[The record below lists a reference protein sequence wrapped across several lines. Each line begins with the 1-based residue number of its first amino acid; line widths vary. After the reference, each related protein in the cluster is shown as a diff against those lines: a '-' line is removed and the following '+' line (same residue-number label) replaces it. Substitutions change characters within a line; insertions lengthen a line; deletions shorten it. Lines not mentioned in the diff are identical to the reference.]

1 MRQDVLDLHCTK
13 GTPMSRLSEMF
24 KFKSQAA
31 THGDTAP
38 ASAKPRSVLSKILM
52 ALLIGGTALAVAGGL
67 VALVAAAVIYPKLPD
82 MDSIADYRPK
92 IPLRIYTAD
101 GGLIGEFGEERRT
114 FVKIADVPK
123 HMKEAILAIEDDR
136 FYDHIG
142 IDFIGI
148 ARAMV
153 SNLMGGSKQGA
164 STITQQ
170 VARNVFLSNE
180 QTLKRK
186 VYEILLSLKM
196 ERQLS
201 KDQILEL
208 YINQIYLGQRA
219 YGFASASRVYFG
231 VPLKDINIAQA
242 AMLAGIP
249 KSPSANNP
257 VANFK
262 RAKSRQNYILERML
276 LRGYISEAQHKVAR
290 ADPMDKIRQSSDT
303 SEVRA
308 DFVAEMARRVV
319 YEQYKEDTY
328 TLGLQVYTTLL
339 KDDQAAAYTAVRQG
353 LLDYDRRHGYRGPED
368 VIKLPPEGDER
379 DAAIEEALQ
388 EHPANDNLLA
398 AVVTAASP
406 KKVNATLASGESI
419 EITGEGLKLIAPNLT
434 DKSSESRRVQAG
446 SVIRV
451 VQEKIKDVQQWSVI
465 QIPEVE
471 AAHIAINPANGAVRA
486 LVGGFDYNKN
496 KFNHAVQGWR
506 QPGSS
511 FKPFVYSAA
520 LQKGFTP
527 DTIVEDEPFAVDAA
541 LTGGKAWE
549 PKNYDGKFEGPMP
562 LRTALAKSKNMVSIR
577 LIQAVGGSA
586 AQQWAMR
593 FGFEQDKTPP
603 YLTMALGAGSTTP
616 WQMSEAYAVFANGGY
631 KVNTYIIDKVLDS
644 KGQVLMQAKPKV
656 AGDIANLV
664 IPPRNA
670 ATMHSMMQDVVR
682 YGTAAKANVLK
693 RGDLAGKTGTTND
706 SHDAWFAGYASQ
718 VVGITWVGF
727 DQPKSLGS
735 TETGGGVALPIWI
748 DYMAKVLP
756 KLPELPRPEVL
767 DLEVPGDE
775 ERAQTQTEA
784 SRASNLLNSTGAT
797 PAQPTKLPS
806 PAPQAGP
813 AGVSAEAVRQ

>member
-1 MRQDVLDLHCTK
+1 
-13 GTPMSRLSEMF
+13 MSRLSDLF
-24 KFKSQAA
+24 KPKAA
-31 THGDTAP
+31 PDAP
-38 ASAKPRSVLSKILM
+38 TDDAAVTPAAPRSWLSKLLM
-52 ALLIGGTALAVAGGL
+52 GALIGGTALVVAGGL
-67 VALVAAAVIYPKLPD
+67 VALVSAAVIYPKLPD
-82 MDSIADYRPK
+82 MDSITDYKPK
-92 IPLRIYTAD
+92 IPLRIFTSD
-101 GGLIGEFGEERRT
+101 GSLIGEFGEERRT
-114 FVKIADVPK
+114 FVKIADVPQ
-123 HMKEAILAIEDDR
+123 HMKQAILAIEDDR

-148 ARAMV
+148 ARAAV
-153 SNLMGGSKQGA
+153 SNLLGGSKQGA

-208 YINQIYLGQRA
+208 YINQIFLGQRA

-276 LRGYISEAQHKVAR
+276 TRGYITEAQHKIAR
-290 ADPMDKIRQSSDT
+290 ADPMDKIRQSTDV

-328 TLGLQVYTTLL
+328 TLGLQVYTTLI
-339 KDDQAAAYTAVRQG
+339 KDDQAAAYAAVRQG

-368 VIKLPPEGDER
+368 VIKLPLDAEER

-398 AVVTAASP
+398 AVVTLATP
-406 KKVNATLASGESI
+406 KKVSATLATGESI
-419 EITGEGLKLIAPNLT
+419 DIVGDGLKLIAPNLT
-434 DKSSESRRVQAG
+434 DKSSESRRVHAG

-451 VQEKIKDVQQWSVI
+451 VKEKVKDGMAWFVV

-496 KFNHAVQGWR
+496 KFNHVVQGWR

-520 LQKGFTP
+520 LQNGFTP
-527 DTIVEDEPFAVDAA
+527 DTIVDDAPFTVDAA

-577 LIQAVGGSA
+577 LMQAVGGSA

-603 YLTMALGAGSTTP
+603 YLTLALGAGSTTP

-631 KVNTYIIDKVLDS
+631 KVNTFVIDKVLDS
-644 KGQVLMQAKPKV
+644 KGQVLMQAKPKL

-670 ATMHSMMQDVVR
+670 ATMHAMMQDVVR

-718 VVGITWVGF
+718 VVGVTWVGF
-727 DQPKSLGS
+727 DQPKSLGGN
-735 TETGGGVALPIWI
+735 ETGGGISLPIWI

-767 DLEVPGDE
+767 DLEVPGDA
-775 ERAQTQTEA
+775 ERAQNNAEA
-784 SRASNLLNSTGAT
+784 KRAAGLLNSTGAS
-797 PAQPTKLPS
+797 PTALPS
-806 PAPQAGP
+806 PAAQAGP
-813 AGVSAEAVRQ
+813 AGVSAEAIRQ